1 MIKTLTNLFKQ
12 DKEKFVVPKG
22 VQDVIP
28 VAAIFD
34 DGIFKV
40 GKDKYSKTYRFTDIN
55 YAVASREDKEAM
67 FLEYSELL
75 NSLDSGATT
84 KITINNRRLNRLDF
98 EQTIL
103 IPTTGDNLDEY
114 REEYNKMLLD
124 KATGANSIVQD
135 KYITISINKKS
146 VEDAR
151 TYFARVGA
159 DLIAHF
165 GRLGSKCVELETD
178 ERLRIFHDFY
188 RVGEESSFHF
198 DIKETRKK
206 GHDFK
211 DYICPD
217 TMEFEKDYF
226 KMGNRYGRVLF
237 LREYASYIKDSMVAE
252 LTDMNRNLMMSIDI
266 VPVPTDEAV
275 KEAENRLL
283 GVETNITNWQ
293 RRQNANN
300 NFSATVPYD
309 MEQQKKEMKEFLD
322 DLTTRDQR
330 MMFAVITMV
339 ITADSKEQLEY
350 SELLNSLDSGATT
363 KITIN
368 NRRLNRLDFEQ
379 TILIPTTGDNLDE
392 YREEYNKMLL
402 DKATGANS
410 IVQDKYITISINK
423 KSVEDARTYF
433 ARVGADL
440 IAHFGRLGSKCVE
453 LETDERLRIFHDF
466 YRVGEESSFHFDI
479 KETRKKGHDF
489 KDYICPDTMEFEKDY
504 FKMGNRYGRVLFL
517 REYASYIKDS
527 MVAELTD
534 MNRNLMM
541 SIDIVPVP
549 TDEAVKEA
557 ENRLLGVETNITN
570 WQRRQNANNNFSA
583 TVPYDMEQ
591 QKKEMKEFLDD
602 LTTRDQRMMFAV
614 ITMVI
619 TADSKEQLEND
630 TEALLT
636 TARKHLCQF
645 ATLRFQQ
652 VDGLNTVMPFG
663 TRKIDAFRTLTTES
677 LSVFIPFRVQDIFHE
692 NGIYYGQNVISK
704 NMIIADRK
712 QLLNGNSFILGV
724 SGGGKSFAA
733 KGEIIN
739 QVLSSD
745 ADIIIIDPEREYS
758 QLVNAMGGEVIN
770 ISATS
775 DNHINAMDMNKDYGD
790 GANPVILKSEFI
802 MSLCEQ
808 LIGGTNLGAKQKSI
822 IDRCTASVYRS
833 YQQNDYQGHIPTLQD
848 FRAELLQQDEPE
860 AKELA
865 LAIEL
870 FTHGSLN
877 TFAKQTNVDTNNR
890 LICYDILD
898 LGKQLMPIGMLVVL
912 DSILNRIT
920 QNRAK
925 GKNTFIFID
934 EIYLLFQHEY
944 SANFLFTLWKRVRK
958 YGAYASGITQ
968 NVDDLLQSH
977 TARTMLA
984 NSEFIIMLNQ
994 ASTDRLE
1001 LAKLLN
1007 ISDLQMSYIT
1017 NVEAGHGLIK
1027 VGSSLVPFA
1036 NKFPKNT
1043 KLYKLMTTKPGEA

>member
-28 VAAIFD
+28 IAAIFD

-67 FLEYSELL
+67 F
-75 NSLDSGATT
+75 
-84 KITINNRRLNRLDF
+84 
-98 EQTIL
+98 
-103 IPTTGDNLDEY
+103 
-114 REEYNKMLLD
+114 
-124 KATGANSIVQD
+124 
-135 KYITISINKKS
+135 
-146 VEDAR
+146 
-151 TYFARVGA
+151 
-159 DLIAHF
+159 
-165 GRLGSKCVELETD
+165 
-178 ERLRIFHDFY
+178 
-188 RVGEESSFHF
+188 
-198 DIKETRKK
+198 
-206 GHDFK
+206 
-211 DYICPD
+211 
-217 TMEFEKDYF
+217 
-226 KMGNRYGRVLF
+226 
-237 LREYASYIKDSMVAE
+237 
-252 LTDMNRNLMMSIDI
+252 
-266 VPVPTDEAV
+266 
-275 KEAENRLL
+275 
-283 GVETNITNWQ
+283 
-293 RRQNANN
+293 
-300 NFSATVPYD
+300 
-309 MEQQKKEMKEFLD
+309 
-322 DLTTRDQR
+322 
-330 MMFAVITMV
+330 
-339 ITADSKEQLEY
+339 LEY

-758 QLVNAMGGEVIN
+758 QLVNAKGGEVIN

-802 MSLCEQ
+802 
-808 LIGGTNLGAKQKSI
+808 
-822 IDRCTASVYRS
+822 
-833 YQQNDYQGHIPTLQD
+833 
-848 FRAELLQQDEPE
+848 
-860 AKELA
+860 
-865 LAIEL
+865 
-870 FTHGSLN
+870 
-877 TFAKQTNVDTNNR
+877 
-890 LICYDILD
+890 
-898 LGKQLMPIGMLVVL
+898 
-912 DSILNRIT
+912 
-920 QNRAK
+920 
-925 GKNTFIFID
+925 
-934 EIYLLFQHEY
+934 
-944 SANFLFTLWKRVRK
+944 
-958 YGAYASGITQ
+958 
-968 NVDDLLQSH
+968 
-977 TARTMLA
+977 
-984 NSEFIIMLNQ
+984 IMLNQ
-994 ASTDRLE
+994 AFTDRLE

-1043 KLYKLMTTKPGEA
+1043 KLYKLMTTKPGEGA

>member
-1 MIKTLTNLFKQ
+1 
-12 DKEKFVVPKG
+12 
-22 VQDVIP
+22 
-28 VAAIFD
+28 
-34 DGIFKV
+34 
-40 GKDKYSKTYRFTDIN
+40 
-55 YAVASREDKEAM
+55 
-67 FLEYSELL
+67 
-75 NSLDSGATT
+75 
-84 KITINNRRLNRLDF
+84 
-98 EQTIL
+98 
-103 IPTTGDNLDEY
+103 
-114 REEYNKMLLD
+114 
-124 KATGANSIVQD
+124 
-135 KYITISINKKS
+135 
-146 VEDAR
+146 
-151 TYFARVGA
+151 
-159 DLIAHF
+159 
-165 GRLGSKCVELETD
+165 
-178 ERLRIFHDFY
+178 
-188 RVGEESSFHF
+188 
-198 DIKETRKK
+198 
-206 GHDFK
+206 
-211 DYICPD
+211 
-217 TMEFEKDYF
+217 
-226 KMGNRYGRVLF
+226 
-237 LREYASYIKDSMVAE
+237 
-252 LTDMNRNLMMSIDI
+252 
-266 VPVPTDEAV
+266 
-275 KEAENRLL
+275 
-283 GVETNITNWQ
+283 
-293 RRQNANN
+293 
-300 NFSATVPYD
+300 
-309 MEQQKKEMKEFLD
+309 
-322 DLTTRDQR
+322 
-330 MMFAVITMV
+330 
-339 ITADSKEQLEY
+339 
-350 SELLNSLDSGATT
+350 
-363 KITIN
+363 
-368 NRRLNRLDFEQ
+368 
-379 TILIPTTGDNLDE
+379 
-392 YREEYNKMLL
+392 MLL

-912 DSILNRIT
+912 DSNYIRNNPTNNVLRELKKAHCFKTEKRRGLTRPEQELFMDYLKNSNTAVYWYPVFAVMLGTGLRVGEVTGLRWCDIDLEDGIIDVNHTLVYYDHRTSEGKKGCYFNVNTPKTEAGNRQVPMLDFVKEAFVMEKERQELLGVHCEATIDGYTDFIFLNRFGQPQHQSTLNKAIRRIIRDCNDEQFLKTENPEVLLPHFSCHSLRHTFTTRMCEAGVNIKVIQDTLGHKDIT
-920 QNRAK
+920 
-925 GKNTFIFID
+925 T
-934 EIYLLFQHEY
+934 
-944 SANFLFTLWKRVRK
+944 T
-958 YGAYASGITQ
+958 
-968 NVDDLLQSH
+968 
-977 TARTMLA
+977 
-984 NSEFIIMLNQ
+984 
-994 ASTDRLE
+994 
-1001 LAKLLN
+1001 LN
-1007 ISDLQMSYIT
+1007 IYTDVTKELKRT
-1017 NVEAGHGLIK
+1017 EFDGLDKYFNNSI
-1027 VGSSLVPFA
+1027 A
-1036 NKFPKNT
+1036 
-1043 KLYKLMTTKPGEA
+1043 

>member
-1 MIKTLTNLFKQ
+1 MIKTLTSLLKQ

-28 VAAIFD
+28 VKAIYD

-40 GKDKYSKTYRFTDIN
+40 GKDKYSKTYKFTDIN

-84 KITINNRRLNRLDF
+84 KLTINNRRLNRLDF
-98 EQTIL
+98 EKAFL
-103 IPTTGDNLDEY
+103 IDETGDPLDKY
-114 REEYNKMLLD
+114 RREYNKILLD
-124 KATGANSIVQD
+124 KATGANAIVQD
-135 KYITISINKKS
+135 KYVTISINKKS

-165 GRLGSKCVELETD
+165 SRLGSKCVELETD
-178 ERLRIFHDFY
+178 ERLRIIHDFF
-188 RVGEESSFHF
+188 RVGEETSFRF

-226 KMGNRYGRVLF
+226 KMGDRFGRVLF

-275 KEAENRLL
+275 REAESRLL

-330 MMFAVITMV
+330 MMFSVLTMV
-339 ITADSKEQLEY
+339 HTADTKEQL
-350 SELLNSLDSGATT
+350 D
-363 KITIN
+363 
-368 NRRLNRLDFEQ
+368 
-379 TILIPTTGDNLDE
+379 
-392 YREEYNKMLL
+392 
-402 DKATGANS
+402 
-410 IVQDKYITISINK
+410 
-423 KSVEDARTYF
+423 
-433 ARVGADL
+433 
-440 IAHFGRLGSKCVE
+440 
-453 LETDERLRIFHDF
+453 
-466 YRVGEESSFHFDI
+466 
-479 KETRKKGHDF
+479 
-489 KDYICPDTMEFEKDY
+489 
-504 FKMGNRYGRVLFL
+504 
-517 REYASYIKDS
+517 
-527 MVAELTD
+527 
-534 MNRNLMM
+534 
-541 SIDIVPVP
+541 
-549 TDEAVKEA
+549 
-557 ENRLLGVETNITN
+557 
-570 WQRRQNANNNFSA
+570 
-583 TVPYDMEQ
+583 
-591 QKKEMKEFLDD
+591 
-602 LTTRDQRMMFAV
+602 
-614 ITMVI
+614 
-619 TADSKEQLEND
+619 ND

-645 ATLRFQQ
+645 AVLKYQQ
-652 VDGLNTVMPFG
+652 MDGLNTVMPFG

-677 LSVFIPFRVQDIFHE
+677 LAVFIPFRVQDIYHE

-712 QLLNGNSFILGV
+712 QLGV

-733 KGEIIN
+733 KNEIIN
-739 QVLSSD
+739 LILSSD
-745 ADIIIIDPEREYS
+745 ADVIIIDPEREYS
-758 QLVNAMGGEVIN
+758 PLVKAMGGQIIN

-775 DNHINAMDMNKDYGD
+775 PNHINAMDMNKEYGD

-808 LIGGTNLGAKQKSI
+808 LIGGNNLGAKQKSI
-822 IDRCTASVYRS
+822 IDRCTASVYRT
-833 YQQNDYQGHIPTLQD
+833 YQQNDYQGTVPTLQD
-848 FRAELLQQDEPE
+848 FRDELLKQDEPE
-860 AKELA
+860 AKEIA

-877 TFAKQTNVDTNNR
+877 TFAKPTNVDTNSY

-925 GKNTFIFID
+925 GKKTFIFID

-994 ASTDRLE
+994 AATDRIE

-1027 VGSSLVPFA
+1027 VGSSLVPFV
-1036 NKFPKNT
+1036 NKFPTNT
-1043 KLYKLMTTKPGEA
+1043 QLYKLMTTKPGEGV